1 MKKITLL
8 CMALFAVF
16 AVVSCDKFKSAT
28 EAISGVIK
36 MDTKECIEK
45 VSEIVQE
52 NVNTNDWKIV
62 KISISEDCSTD
73 GKLENKFS
81 SISVDLVDKNGEAY
95 TQSYI
100 YNPSVIS
107 DLSTASTTFYKADP
121 KDIEPIDVKK
131 ALDPERVL
139 KVINDAKSMIPQE
152 YEFLALESYE
162 ITNTNKDCTEEFTF
176 AVVDKDKNKRYVS
189 NAGKKSLVYYEL
201 NFKVNNDGKLT
212 CTDLEE

>member
-1 MKKITLL
+1 
-8 CMALFAVF
+8 MALFAVF
-16 AVVSCDKFKSAT
+16 AVVSCDKFNSAT

-45 VSEIVQE
+45 VSEIVQK

-62 KISISEDCSTD
+62 KIRIVEDCSTD
-73 GKLENKFS
+73 GKLGNKFS

-107 DLSTASTTFYKADP
+107 DLSTASTAFYKADP

-162 ITNTNKDCTEEFTF
+162 ITNTDKDCTEEFTF

-201 NFKVNNDGKLT
+201 NFEVTNDGKLI
-212 CTDLEE
+212 CTDLED